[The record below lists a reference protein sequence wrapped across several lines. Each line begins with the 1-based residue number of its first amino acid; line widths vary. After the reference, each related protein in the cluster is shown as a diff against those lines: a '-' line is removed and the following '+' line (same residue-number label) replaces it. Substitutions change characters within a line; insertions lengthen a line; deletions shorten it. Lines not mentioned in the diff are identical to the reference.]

1 MQIKIIL
8 QIELE
13 LIFFSSFLEFSRN
26 LHHTSLFTA
35 FSSIFILN
43 IILFILIFHS
53 KDLLILSKS
62 PDGLELLSIQHVL
75 SNSTK
80 SNEFFCNLDVEK
92 DEYDWQLTIIDI
104 LISQLV
110 PIYIRKSA
118 VYHSWIQNIKNSF
131 PLTSWSSYSIDAT
144 IKTDINFSI
153 PLVRLFLK

>member
-118 VYHSWIQNIKNSF
+118 VYHS
-131 PLTSWSSYSIDAT
+131 
-144 IKTDINFSI
+144 
-153 PLVRLFLK
+153 